1 MHYDEIKKSSL
12 VLFFLLMPTSL
23 FLFKAHYENYYM
35 SLAIASY
42 FTSAV
47 ASLAEKD
54 ENLPPFIELC
64 LIYGSIS
71 SVMSPGKL

>member
-1 MHYDEIKKSSL
+1 
-12 VLFFLLMPTSL
+12 
-23 FLFKAHYENYYM
+23 M